1 MSWGATDD
9 ASPGCKN
16 EELRHSMGLNIG
28 NHLTRHEPLAAQTL
42 RQEVALTDAGPIP
55 KTAVVV
61 NVLGTKDIW

>member
-1 MSWGATDD
+1 
-9 ASPGCKN
+9 
-16 EELRHSMGLNIG
+16 MGLNIG

-42 RQEVALTDAGPIP
+42 RQQVALTDAGPIP